1 MSLEIKVSEKD
12 VGVIAV
18 TLVGSIDTQT
28 CSELEKRLDDIL
40 AGSPNAVMF
49 DMHGV
54 TYITSL
60 GLSLMVKTEKA
71 IKAAGKAMLV
81 VNVPPQ
87 IKKVVDIIRALP
99 SMSIFKNIKE
109 ADAYLLRIQRSEI
122 EKHKSR

>member
-1 MSLEIKVSEKD
+1 
-12 VGVIAV
+12 
-18 TLVGSIDTQT
+18 
-28 CSELEKRLDDIL
+28 
-40 AGSPNAVMF
+40 
-49 DMHGV
+49 
-54 TYITSL
+54 
-60 GLSLMVKTEKA
+60 
-71 IKAAGKAMLV
+71 MLV